1 MKVKVTRDLIECSD
15 DELRE
20 ALDDARERARGPY
33 VFQRHLDEALLRFK
47 TIAAEAKRRGIKMV
61 KS

>member
-20 ALDDARERARGPY
+20 ALDDARERASGPY
-33 VFQRHLDEALLRFK
+33 TSQEHLDEAFLRYK